1 MYAIVRIGGQ
11 QYMATPDS
19 TIRVQLL
26 EKEVGS
32 EVTLTEVLV
41 WSDGDNVTIGQPLV
55 EGKSIKAEVVRH
67 AKDKKVIVFKKKRRK
82 GYRKKNGH
90 RQQFTELRLSSF

>member
-11 QYMATPDS
+11 QYKATPEG
-19 TIRVQLL
+19 TIKVQLL
-26 EKEVGS
+26 DSEVGTQ
-32 EVTLTEVLV
+32 VTLDQVLI
-41 WSDGDNVTIGQPLV
+41 WSDGDSVTVGQPLV

-67 AKDKKVIVFKKKRRK
+67 GRDAKVIVFKKKRRK

-90 RQQFTELRLSSF
+90 RQHFTELWLGSF